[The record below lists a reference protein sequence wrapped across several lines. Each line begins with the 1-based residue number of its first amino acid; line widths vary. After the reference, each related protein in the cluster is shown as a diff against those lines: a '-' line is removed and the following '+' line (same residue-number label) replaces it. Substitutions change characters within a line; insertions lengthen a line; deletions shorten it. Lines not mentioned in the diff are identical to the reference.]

1 MSDATDTTERLAE
14 LEIRAAHAEQALH
27 ELSDVVREQWD
38 VIEALKGRVE
48 RLRDR
53 VGELERGGGGP
64 GRTED
69 EKPPHY

>member
-1 MSDATDTTERLAE
+1 MSDAPDTAERLAE
-14 LEIRAAHAEQALH
+14 LEIRAAHAEQALG

-38 VIEALKGRVE
+38 VIEALKGRVD

-53 VGELERGGGGP
+53 VAELEQGGGRSRP
-64 GRTED
+64 ED